1 MITET
6 HTEVGWSAIRVSAE
20 IGVWV
25 EKREFQEYYKMYTDR
40 TPEDTD
46 SHDGLLMFTAF
57 VAIKYAW
64 LGELSGPTSF
74 FG

>member
-40 TPEDTD
+40 TPE
-46 SHDGLLMFTAF
+46 LCVCRKENLN
-57 VAIKYAW
+57 AIQ
-64 LGELSGPTSF
+64 ET
-74 FG
+74 